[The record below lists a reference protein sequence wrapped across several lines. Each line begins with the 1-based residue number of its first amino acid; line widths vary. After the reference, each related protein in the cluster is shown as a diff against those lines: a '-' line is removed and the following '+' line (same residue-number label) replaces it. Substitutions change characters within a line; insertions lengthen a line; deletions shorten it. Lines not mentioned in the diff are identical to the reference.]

1 MATGAVALQLA
12 GFGRARLPGSTHF
25 WQGLCL
31 KLCVDFEWRLR
42 AAVGYAELGMDRE
55 SIAELNAI
63 ETPSQNQPEVLQLR
77 LHHLMREKRWARALT
92 ISRKLCQVAPSCS
105 AGFLHAG
112 FCLHELGKT
121 LKAKKLLLKGPPALL
136 REPIYYYNMGCY
148 DALLGN
154 SKSAQVHLLTS
165 FKMDPS
171 FREIAKKDPDL
182 ESVRKLI

>member
-1 MATGAVALQLA
+1 MDL
-12 GFGRARLPGSTHF
+12 
-25 WQGLCL
+25 
-31 KLCVDFEWRLR
+31 EWRLR
-42 AAVGYAELGMDRE
+42 AAVGYAELGMNRE

-63 ETPSQNQPEVLQLR
+63 DTPSQILPEVLQLR
-77 LHHLMREKRWARALT
+77 LHHLMREKKWARALT
-92 ISRKLCQVAPSCS
+92 VSRKLCQVAPHCS

-121 LKAKKLLLKGPPALL
+121 AQAKKLLMKGPATLL

-154 SKSAQVHLLTS
+154 AKSAQVHLLTS

-171 FREIAKKDPDL
+171 FRDIAKKDPDL
-182 ESVRKLI
+182 KAIQELI

>member
-1 MATGAVALQLA
+1 MQ
-12 GFGRARLPGSTHF
+12 
-25 WQGLCL
+25 
-31 KLCVDFEWRLR
+31 FEWQLQ
-42 AAVGYAELGMDRE
+42 AACGYAELGMTRE
-55 SIAELNAI
+55 SLAELDAI
-63 ETPSQNQPEVLQLR
+63 DKRFQNRPEVLQLR

-92 ISRKLCQVAPSCS
+92 VSRKLCQVAPHCS

-121 LKAKKLLLKGPPALL
+121 LQAKKLLLKGPAALL
-136 REPIYYYNMGCY
+136 REQIYYYNMGCY

-154 SKSAQVHLLTS
+154 PKSARIHLLTS